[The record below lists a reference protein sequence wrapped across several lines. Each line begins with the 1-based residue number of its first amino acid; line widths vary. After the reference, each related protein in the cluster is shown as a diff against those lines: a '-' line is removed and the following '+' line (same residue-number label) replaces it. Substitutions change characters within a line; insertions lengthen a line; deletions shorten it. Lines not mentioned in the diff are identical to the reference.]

1 MVPCVTWS
9 LLELARRPDLAER
22 LATSVS
28 RYNPSSGAI
37 YNVHDVT
44 NTPSMKSLLMET
56 VRLRTAPIEV
66 LLKHKGVALDD
77 NWKVRKDIPVIAFV
91 HQVALDSQ
99 ESRKLLSN
107 MAKKPLE
114 EYWPERYLEQS
125 KSLKPES
132 NSAET
137 PHGVVGF
144 DMQNSS
150 LGRGRLP
157 LLGHEYF
164 PAAHAATMAIFLN
177 DFELQ
182 LCDPELF
189 DAVLPPARELAF
201 GILKPL
207 DKVEARIRK
216 RTTSNTK

>member
-1 MVPCVTWS
+1 
-9 LLELARRPDLAER
+9 
-22 LATSVS
+22 
-28 RYNPSSGAI
+28 
-37 YNVHDVT
+37 
-44 NTPSMKSLLMET
+44 
-56 VRLRTAPIEV
+56 
-66 LLKHKGVALDD
+66 
-77 NWKVRKDIPVIAFV
+77 
-91 HQVALDSQ
+91 
-99 ESRKLLSN
+99 

-125 KSLKPES
+125 KSRKPES
-132 NSAET
+132 SFAEAL
-137 PHGVVGF
+137 HGVVGF
-144 DMQNSS
+144 DMQDPYFD
-150 LGRGRLP
+150 RGRSP